1 MKKIIILMVLSVLTL
16 PAIAACS
23 ITGAACSAS
32 MLRSTPL
39 NEKYVPDNIK
49 NIQKPDAFTPKY
61 VTPYENLLINTETAP
76 QTPSNETPGYIPT
89 ANSESAFPAQIRVT
103 EQSLINLLYKPF
115 YNREAPR

>member
-16 PAIAACS
+16 PTLAACP

-61 VTPYENLLINTETAP
+61 VTPYENMLINTESASKSPT
-76 QTPSNETPGYIPT
+76 NETPGYNSNCQFGVCLPG
-89 ANSESAFPAQIRVT
+89 ANPSNGTIFD
-103 EQSLINLLYKPF
+103 
-115 YNREAPR
+115 